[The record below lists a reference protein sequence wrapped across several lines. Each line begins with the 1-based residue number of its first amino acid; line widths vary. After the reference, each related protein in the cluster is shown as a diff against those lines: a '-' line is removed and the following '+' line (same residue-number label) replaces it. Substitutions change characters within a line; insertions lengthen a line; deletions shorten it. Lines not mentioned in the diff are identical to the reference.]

1 MFCFPLWSIR
11 NGFFYCY
18 WIGIQLVMYCFLK
31 KINIYLKKVIKKY
44 CTNKKV
50 LPLYHQESES
60 TKQKTIM
67 GNTTAQPKKQTVKI
81 LGQTVTVGTKL
92 HAKLVAQVKQFND
105 LAISES
111 N

>member
-11 NGFFYCY
+11 NGFFYSY
-18 WIGIQLVMYCFLK
+18 WIGIQLVMYCVLK

-60 TKQKTIM
+60 TKTKNDH
-67 GNTTAQPKKQTVKI
+67 GKFNSTT
-81 LGQTVTVGTKL
+81 
-92 HAKLVAQVKQFND
+92 
-105 LAISES
+105 
-111 N
+111 

>member
-1 MFCFPLWSIR
+1 VVNPQRVFCV
-11 NGFFYCY
+11 
-18 WIGIQLVMYCFLK
+18 GIQVVMYCALK

-44 CTNKKV
+44 YTNIKV

-60 TKQKTIM
+60 TKKTIM
-67 GNTTAQPKKQTVKI
+67 TNSVVQTKKQKVKI
-81 LGQTVTVGTKL
+81 LGQTVTAGTKL
-92 HAKLVAQVKQFND
+92 HAKLVAQLNQFND

>member
-11 NGFFYCY
+11 NGFFYSYC
-18 WIGIQLVMYCFLK
+18 IGIQLVMYYSLK

-60 TKQKTIM
+60 TKTKNDH
-67 GNTTAQPKKQTVKI
+67 GKFNSTT
-81 LGQTVTVGTKL
+81 
-92 HAKLVAQVKQFND
+92 
-105 LAISES
+105 
-111 N
+111 